1 MDHRAMVDGLVD
13 ACMHNARENKGWE
26 HMDAS
31 AYTKGYIIGML
42 KSVIDRVPEG
52 EVKDLILSDIA
63 WHTAHQMGQK

>member
-13 ACMHNARENKGWE
+13 ACMDHARNIKGWE

-52 EVKDLILSDIA
+52 DVKDQILSDIA
-63 WHTAHQMGQK
+63 WHTAYQKGQK